1 MRGVV
6 LQTYGA
12 GNGPAARKDLMDAL
26 KEASDRGVIIINCTQ
41 CSIGGVSA
49 LYSVG
54 KVYLSHCNFLS
65 KVPLFLYHISFST
78 KVFE

>member
-54 KVYLSHCNFLS
+54 KVPITLQ
-65 KVPLFLYHISFST
+65 FSV
-78 KVFE
+78 KSSIIPVSY